1 MSGFFVIS
9 KNLLIISNTYFLWKY
24 YFQQNLLYI
33 LAPSSEQF
41 LRAIG
46 ENIVLS

>member
-1 MSGFFVIS
+1 MGIFP
-9 KNLLIISNTYFLWKY
+9 THFLWKY
-24 YFQQNLLYI
+24 YFQKYFQNLLYI